1 MEPPSAATI
10 TGDRTAARTKQAS
23 RRDRLAWDTAR
34 SSCSSLSHTPPYAEA
49 LPASASTRPTPA
61 GSSASCWIRAGST
74 SANGRSPNQ
83 TSGWLWRARLA
94 KEAAPR
100 VQLPPTASVRKVPST
115 GCSAPASHSE
125 NQEHSCWARG
135 RAGRGLKDAKEIW
148 QRKQRCPVAPRTTR
162 QSGIGCSGGTAQCT
176 RASHECQTDAPA
188 QMFQSPTCGS
198 RLLGAAPASERGT
211 EQSQNGGLFA
221 DDRTGAQ
228 RSQAGS
234 KPWALRDRGRFVNR
248 RREAQSGALE
258 RRPGRRLVQTS
269 PFAWGR
275 DRSAQRAV
283 LADGRVGACAYAF

>member
-61 GSSASCWIRAGST
+61 GSSASCWIKKCRRRAAALQHRIPRTRST
-74 SANGRSPNQ
+74 PVGR
-83 TSGWLWRARLA
+83 G
-94 KEAAPR
+94 
-100 VQLPPTASVRKVPST
+100 
-115 GCSAPASHSE
+115 
-125 NQEHSCWARG
+125 
-135 RAGRGLKDAKEIW
+135 AGRGGVKDAKEIW

-176 RASHECQTDAPA
+176 RASRECQTDAPA
-188 QMFQSPTCGS
+188 QVFQSPTCGS

>member
-1 MEPPSAATI
+1 MTAPPHAQSRRAAAI
-10 TGDRTAARTKQAS
+10 AS
-23 RRDRLAWDTAR
+23 RGIPPGQAALRSATRHRTRRRCPRRPPPGRLPQGPPPLVGSEPAPPLQTDGAQTRPAAGCGAR
-34 SSCSSLSHTPPYAEA
+34 GWRRRPRRGSSCHRPPLFEKCRRRAAALQHRIPRTRSTPV
-49 LPASASTRPTPA
+49 
-61 GSSASCWIRAGST
+61 
-74 SANGRSPNQ
+74 GR
-83 TSGWLWRARLA
+83 G
-94 KEAAPR
+94 
-100 VQLPPTASVRKVPST
+100 
-115 GCSAPASHSE
+115 
-125 NQEHSCWARG
+125 
-135 RAGRGLKDAKEIW
+135 AGRGGVKDAKEIW
-148 QRKQRCPVAPRTTR
+148 QRKQCCPVAPRTTR

-176 RASHECQTDAPA
+176 RASRECQIDAPA